1 MNHARAMLVTTDE
14 EIVQV
19 YAKGHLFIPTD
30 KIIICMAITF
40 IMVAVGLFYRYRDKR
55 VFVVRN

>member
-1 MNHARAMLVTTDE
+1 MNHARAMLVITNE
-14 EIVQV
+14 ETVQV
-19 YAKGHLFIPTD
+19 YEKGHLFIPTD
-30 KIIICMAITF
+30 TIIICMAITF